1 MNSTGPRS
9 PRRRGPRRALRQAL
23 TGLLT
28 LVCLC
33 GGQLLVSP
41 TASGQS
47 GLDIELNTVEDQG
60 GGCVASFV
68 FQNDLGAALDRFNL
82 DLVLFDGQGAILR
95 RLMLDLAPLSNG
107 KTRVASFRLH
117 EEACS
122 KLGRVLIND
131 IPACRAEGGGDLDCL
146 AGLTVHS
153 RTTIGLTK

>member
-1 MNSTGPRS
+1 MSFTGPRP
-9 PRRRGPRRALRQAL
+9 PRRLGPPRAFRRAL

-28 LVCLC
+28 LVCLS
-33 GGQLLVSP
+33 GGQLLISP

-47 GLDIELNTVEDQG
+47 GLDIELNKIEDQD

-68 FQNDLGAALDRFNL
+68 LQNNLGAALDRFNL
-82 DLVLFDGQGAILR
+82 DLVLFDGQGAIMR
-95 RLMLDLAPLSNG
+95 RLMLDLAPLVSG

-117 EEACS
+117 DGACA
-122 KLGRVLIND
+122 KLGRVLVND
-131 IPACRAEGGGDLDCL
+131 IPVCRAEGGGDLDCL